1 MVLDHSLAR
10 DAQPSESEVKWSEVA
25 QSCPTLC
32 DAMDCSLLCSSV
44 PGIFQARVLEWVA
57 IGLYVLSVVF
67 GEGNGNL
74 LQYSCLENPMDRG
87 ASWATVPGVT
97 KSRIWLKWLSTWVVV
112 IFLYFY
118 HLTLLLIKPFI
129 LKGIIQKALG
139 ELDSLAGR
147 DLEDSL
153 GHWVAFFSKL
163 SNWAT
168 REAPDYHS
176 RKYILHHYPIYTCC
190 ATHTCMYNRNRNFIK
205 WFLSYM
211 WALCIR
217 ASFSV
222 SYLSSSFFI
231 LFSGPLFVYS
241 FHPVFYSF
249 KFSLVFS
256 IFFLIIFSLL
266 SLFIPYSI
274 LFYKC

>member
-1 MVLDHSLAR
+1 M
-10 DAQPSESEVKWSEVA
+10 
-25 QSCPTLC
+25 
-32 DAMDCSLLCSSV
+32 LLCPWDFPGKSTGVGCHWIICSISSFWRRKWQPTPV
-44 PGIFQARVLEWVA
+44 LLPG
-57 IGLYVLSVVF
+57 
-67 GEGNGNL
+67 
-74 LQYSCLENPMDRG
+74 NPVDKG
-87 ASWATVPGVT
+87 AWWATVRGVT
-97 KSRIWLKWLSTWVVV
+97 KSRIQLKWLSTSVVV

-147 DLEDSL
+147 DFEDSL
-153 GHWVAFFSKL
+153 GHWVAFFFKL

-222 SYLSSSFFI
+222 SYLSSSFFV
-231 LFSGPLFVYS
+231 LFSSPLFFYS

-274 LFYKC
+274 LFYKCYLFPLIGHNQ